1 MILDAA
7 EVASRF
13 LHYAA
18 VTTLFGA
25 TWFFFRKLPLEHKTE
40 GSTLPIPARS
50 WLIGLVILAITSGL
64 AWFAFTAARITQT
77 LSAAVD
83 PQALAD
89 VLRETDFGP
98 LWSARILL
106 AILMCAILIR
116 KTMLP
121 SRSVNALHV
130 AISAAL
136 LASLALTGHARAEE
150 GAIAGLHVLADALH
164 LLAAGLWL
172 GGLLGL
178 FVLLTPARSGRDD
191 KDAIEAL
198 RSFAG
203 TGSIAVATLIVTGVI
218 NTALLVGSIEGMVST
233 TYGRLLL
240 CKLALFIAMLSLAAA
255 NRFALVPHLCQP
267 QPLRGRTLGVLKR
280 HVLIEQIAGLSVLMI
295 VSVLG
300 VSAPP
305 AL

>member
-1 MILDAA
+1 MMLDAA

-18 VTTLFGA
+18 VTMLFGA
-25 TWFFFRKLPLEHKTE
+25 VWFFFRELPAEPKAE
-40 GSTLPIPARS
+40 GSTLRTPAGS
-50 WLIGLVILAITSGL
+50 WLIGLVILAIASGL
-64 AWFAFTAARITQT
+64 AWFAFTTARITQT

-98 LWSARILL
+98 LWSTRILL
-106 AILMCAILIR
+106 TIVMFAVLAR
-116 KTMLP
+116 RTMLP

-130 AISAAL
+130 GISAAL

-150 GAIAGLHVLADALH
+150 GAVASLHVLADALH

-267 QPLRGRTLGVLKR
+267 QPLRVRTLAVLKR
-280 HVLIEQIAGLSVLMI
+280 HVLIEQIAGLGVLMI

-300 VSAPP
+300 ALAPP